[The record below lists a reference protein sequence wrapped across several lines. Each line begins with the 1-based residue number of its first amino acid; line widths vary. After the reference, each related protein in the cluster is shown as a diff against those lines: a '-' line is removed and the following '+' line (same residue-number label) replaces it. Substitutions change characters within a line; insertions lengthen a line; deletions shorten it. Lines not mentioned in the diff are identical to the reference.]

1 MCTFLTHIVLL
12 TLLIVS
18 SIVRSKLLMDY
29 FKAKTEV
36 TYAQILFLFMVE
48 QLSVWLTNALLL
60 RYIAFYKHKMQRN
73 DQQRR
78 EAARMEP
85 YIEEANRDYRRL
97 MQVRTPDQGDDA
109 ASDEEYE
116 DDILQEAVLQN
127 FRPLRRNQIQEY
139 EMTDQTDETDHF

>member
-1 MCTFLTHIVLL
+1 
-12 TLLIVS
+12 
-18 SIVRSKLLMDY
+18 MD
-29 FKAKTEV
+29 
-36 TYAQILFLFMVE
+36 
-48 QLSVWLTNALLL
+48 
-60 RYIAFYKHKMQRN
+60 
-73 DQQRR
+73 
-78 EAARMEP
+78 P

-139 EMTDQTDETDHF
+139 EMTDQTETDHF

>member
-29 FKAKTEV
+29 FKAKTEE

-60 RYIAFYKHKMQRN
+60 RYIAFYKHKM
-73 DQQRR
+73 
-78 EAARMEP
+78 
-85 YIEEANRDYRRL
+85 
-97 MQVRTPDQGDDA
+97 
-109 ASDEEYE
+109 
-116 DDILQEAVLQN
+116 
-127 FRPLRRNQIQEY
+127 
-139 EMTDQTDETDHF
+139 